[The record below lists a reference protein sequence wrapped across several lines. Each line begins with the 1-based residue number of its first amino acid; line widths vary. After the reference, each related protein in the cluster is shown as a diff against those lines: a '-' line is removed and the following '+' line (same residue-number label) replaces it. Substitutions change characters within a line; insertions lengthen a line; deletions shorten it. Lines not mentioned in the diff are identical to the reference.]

1 MVKENAIK
9 LIRLYI
15 ETCRSYG
22 IDFYKVILFGSF
34 AKGNN
39 TNDSDIDLA
48 LVSDKFTDYPIEDR
62 KKIVK
67 ANIKFSQIEPHT
79 FSTRYFLK
87 GDPFI
92 DEIKRTGIEIT
103 L

>member
-1 MVKENAIK
+1 MVKENAINI
-9 LIRLYI
+9 IRQYI
-15 ETCRSYG
+15 EVCRSYG

-39 TNDSDIDLA
+39 SKDSDIDIA
-48 LVSDKFTDYPIEDR
+48 LVSDNFTDYPIADR
-62 KKIVK
+62 RKIVK

-79 FSTRYFLK
+79 FSTVYFLK

-103 L
+103 F

>member
-1 MVKENAIK
+1 MVKENAIE
-9 LIRLYI
+9 LIRQYI
-15 ETCRSYG
+15 ETCRNYG

-34 AKGNN
+34 ANGNN
-39 TNDSDIDLA
+39 TLDSDIDLA
-48 LVSDKFTDYPIEDR
+48 LVSDKFTDYPIADR

-67 ANIKFSQIEPHT
+67 ANIKFSLIEPHT
-79 FSTRYFLK
+79 FSTNYFLK

-92 DEIKRTGIEIT
+92 DEIKRTGIEIN

>member
-1 MVKENAIK
+1 MVKENAII
-9 LIRLYI
+9 LISQYI
-15 ETCRSYG
+15 DACKNYG

-39 TNDSDIDLA
+39 TNDSDIDVA

-67 ANIKFSQIEPHT
+67 ANIRFSQIEPHT
-79 FSTRYFLK
+79 FSTAYFLK

-92 DEIKRTGIEIT
+92 DEIKRTGIEISI
-103 L
+103 